1 MPTNTTEIY
10 NLAMFEIGN
19 DNNAATHLDDDIQRT
34 QEQEVNQMEAD
45 IAYEDNARIERIIEA
60 FDTWALALP
69 TTISMATLA
78 GITRYYVIPV

>member
-1 MPTNTTEIY
+1 
-10 NLAMFEIGN
+10 MFEIGN